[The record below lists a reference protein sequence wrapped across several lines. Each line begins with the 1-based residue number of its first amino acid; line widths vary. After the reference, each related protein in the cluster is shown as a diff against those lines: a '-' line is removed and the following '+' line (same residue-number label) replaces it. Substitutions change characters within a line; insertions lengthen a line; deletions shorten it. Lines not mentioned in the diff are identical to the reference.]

1 MARPRKNNAEY
12 FSHDAN
18 LRNNIKIRAIRSK
31 YSQNIGY
38 SAYNMLLEIL
48 TDADNFRIENTDL
61 QKTLIAWD
69 IGIDEDLYSDIL
81 DFMVSIG
88 LMQRDKEWIWN
99 DHLIERMQPVINKRK
114 IMQERYQ
121 VRGVDQQP
129 TPPDEPKPPKTPRPK
144 KEKQFLTEEEWQI
157 FIKEYQKKGPDDSSV
172 YKAKEKFLKTP
183 RKYKH
188 SVSNEE
194 RDVWDDI
201 LSSLPKWKVSRKWVN
216 GYIHNASTF
225 IGQRLWEQNPEPYTA
240 PASKQSNSGQAAK
253 PQHRTSQYSDSKV

>member
-1 MARPRKNNAEY
+1 M
-12 FSHDAN
+12 
-18 LRNNIKIRAIRSK
+18 
-31 YSQNIGY
+31 
-38 SAYNMLLEIL
+38 
-48 TDADNFRIENTDL
+48 
-61 QKTLIAWD
+61 
-69 IGIDEDLYSDIL
+69 
-81 DFMVSIG
+81 
-88 LMQRDKEWIWN
+88 
-99 DHLIERMQPVINKRK
+99 INKRK

-216 GYIHNASTF
+216 GYIHNASCLSK
-225 IGQRLWEQNPEPYTA
+225 IIIALLPALLA
-240 PASKQSNSGQAAK
+240 PSANCSIISVGS
-253 PQHRTSQYSDSKV
+253 SS